1 MEIGENLDIRVG
13 FAQGL
18 TELGQ
23 FVKCWTTHTPFNA
36 APPHLL
42 QMKQTQ
48 PKSNTIGN
56 SWGEIFMKLKV
67 REGSSGWHLV
77 TYVKRPF
84 LPLSVFLAV
93 NRFILKWNILETFL
107 QYKYIDKYIK

>member
-48 PKSNTIGN
+48 T
-56 SWGEIFMKLKV
+56 KV
-67 REGSSGWHLV
+67 
-77 TYVKRPF
+77 
-84 LPLSVFLAV
+84 
-93 NRFILKWNILETFL
+93 
-107 QYKYIDKYIK
+107 QYYWQ